1 MENNNEKK
9 IVDNSDVINS
19 KDSNQQSV
27 DNVANMLE
35 SIVNN
40 QSNIEKE
47 KKDSAVTDLMN
58 GLQSEIN
65 EVSLKGINN
74 DVDFL
79 NTLMNGNLN
88 KNESIVDN
96 ESEQD
101 NKDNTNIEKNM
112 SNDDIDFLNNLLG

>member
-1 MENNNEKK
+1 
-9 IVDNSDVINS
+9 
-19 KDSNQQSV
+19 
-27 DNVANMLE
+27 
-35 SIVNN
+35 
-40 QSNIEKE
+40 
-47 KKDSAVTDLMN
+47 MN

-65 EVSLKGINN
+65 EVSSKGINN

-101 NKDNTNIEKNM
+101 NKDNTNIEKNK